1 MTADHLSGLPNLV
14 QGATHH
20 FVGYGVGEKDKQI
33 RAADL
38 LVQIG
43 AHLSEYL
50 CLAVIIFTDFFILA
64 YHSVMAADDNNAHG
78 NSFLIKKIVLK
89 NKAGKNKT
97 GKNKTEKGRL
107 KKEYLEKNTNHS

>member
-14 QGATHH
+14 QGAAHH

-78 NSFLIKKIVLK
+78 NSFLIAIEKIVLK

-97 GKNKTEKGRL
+97 GKKENQKRNTG
-107 KKEYLEKNTNHS
+107 KKDTSKS